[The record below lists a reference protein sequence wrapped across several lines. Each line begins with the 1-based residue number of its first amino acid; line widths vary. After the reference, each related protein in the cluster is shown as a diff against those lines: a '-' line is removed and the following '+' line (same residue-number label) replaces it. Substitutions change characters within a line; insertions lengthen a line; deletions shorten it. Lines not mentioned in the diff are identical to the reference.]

1 MPDKA
6 KIHARMHALAAR
18 IGYAY
23 RDLSHLAAAMYC
35 KKEAGK
41 ANYTN
46 DAMATLGDAVLDL
59 VWSEYFFE
67 RGLDK
72 DEITAQKTNLVNN
85 TTLKR
90 LRDAEGIQNDAY
102 NDDFFADEAPPHR
115 RLPQP
120 DHDFYME
127 AIIAAIY
134 LDLGLEAARAWILA
148 FFEKHAALICYAP
161 CKK

>member
-46 DAMATLGDAVLDL
+46 DAMATLGDAVLKL
-59 VWSEYFFE
+59 VLAEYFFDL
-67 RGLDK
+67 GMDK
-72 DEITAQKTNLVNN
+72 DEITKRKLELEKNA
-85 TTLKR
+85 TLKAICDR
-90 LRDAEGIQNDAY
+90 AGLYAYAY
-102 NDDFFADEAPPHR
+102 NEHYFSGDAPPHR

>member
-1 MPDKA
+1 
-6 KIHARMHALAAR
+6 
-18 IGYAY
+18 
-23 RDLSHLAAAMYC
+23 MYC

-59 VWSEYFFE
+59 VWSEYFFAA
-67 RGLDK
+67 GLDK
-72 DEITAQKTNLVNN
+72 DEITARKTHLVNN
-85 TTLKR
+85 TTLKQ
-90 LRDAEGIQNDAY
+90 LRDAERIQDDAY
-102 NDDFFADEAPPHR
+102 NDDFFADEAPSHR
-115 RLPQP
+115 KLPQP

-148 FFEKHAALICYAP
+148 FFEKHAARICYTP
-161 CKK
+161 CKNTPKRV